1 MAEFLTAQALWLIPA
16 LVLALLVALVVV
28 VWQFHSAKPAPELS
42 QEQSDEVSQA
52 YLEKSELEIRLVEQG
67 DLMRMIGDV
76 HESAAAT
83 LTRLIAQ
90 AEGAK
95 FAAKSDP
102 RVASRAAAAIAE
114 EARSVLSDIRRV
126 VNASRDGVEE
136 VESLPSLTSMNG
148 LFEAMTESGIVVDFE
163 ERGEAFSLAPSAELA
178 IFRILQ
184 EALNNS
190 RTHGGPGTVVK
201 VSMSWSQQGLHLRV
215 DDDGIRAQ
223 RRFAADDTPVYTVAD
238 DQAAL
243 VEIMSG
249 RGIKDMK
256 TRTEAFGGVFSAH
269 RVPGVGFSI
278 SVAFPTL
285 KFHNG
290 VHGVNTRDV
299 DDA

>member
-16 LVLALLVALVVV
+16 LVLALVVALGVM
-28 VWQFHSAKPAPELS
+28 VWQFQSRKPARELS

-52 YLEKSELEIRLVEQG
+52 YMEKSELEIRLVEQA
-67 DLMRMIGDV
+67 DLMRRISDV

-83 LTRLIAQ
+83 LTRLVSQ

-95 FAAKSDP
+95 FTAASDP
-102 RVASRAAAAIAE
+102 QVASRAAEAIADA
-114 EARSVLSDIRRV
+114 ARSVLNDIRRV
-126 VNASRDGVEE
+126 VNASRDGVKE

-163 ERGEAFSLAPSAELA
+163 ERGEAFPIAPSAELA

-190 RTHGGPGTVVK
+190 RTHGGPGTAVK
-201 VSMSWSQQGLHLRV
+201 VSMSWSPQGLHLRV

-223 RRFAADDTPVYTVAD
+223 RRFATEDATAYTVAD

-269 RVPGVGFSI
+269 RVPGVGFSL

-290 VHGVNTRDV
+290 VHGVNTRGM

>member
-1 MAEFLTAQALWLIPA
+1 
-16 LVLALLVALVVV
+16 
-28 VWQFHSAKPAPELS
+28 
-42 QEQSDEVSQA
+42 
-52 YLEKSELEIRLVEQG
+52 
-67 DLMRMIGDV
+67 
-76 HESAAAT
+76 
-83 LTRLIAQ
+83 
-90 AEGAK
+90 
-95 FAAKSDP
+95 
-102 RVASRAAAAIAE
+102 
-114 EARSVLSDIRRV
+114 
-126 VNASRDGVEE
+126 
-136 VESLPSLTSMNG
+136 MNG

-163 ERGEAFSLAPSAELA
+163 ERGEAFPVAPSAELA

-223 RRFAADDTPVYTVAD
+223 RRFAADDAPVYTVAD

-290 VHGVNTRDV
+290 VQGVNTRDV

>member
-95 FAAKSDP
+95 FAAASDP

-136 VESLPSLTSMNG
+136 VEGLPSLTSMNG

-163 ERGEAFSLAPSAELA
+163 ERGEAFPVAPSAELA

>member
-1 MAEFLTAQALWLIPA
+1 
-16 LVLALLVALVVV
+16 
-28 VWQFHSAKPAPELS
+28 
-42 QEQSDEVSQA
+42 VSQA

-95 FAAKSDP
+95 FAAASDP

-148 LFEAMTESGIVVDFE
+148 LFDAMTESGIVVDFE

-190 RTHGGPGTVVK
+190 RTHGGPGTAVK
-201 VSMSWSQQGLHLRV
+201 VSMSWSQQGMHLRV